1 MCEYALYAY
10 RCKTFFIFI
19 FANKQGI
26 VAIRHSNEVTK
37 NEVAQQIMPQEA
49 LILLQDRRKLK
60 IRGGVGGTERARHDE
75 SEQQESIWA
84 AGQLHAKRRGEEK
97 QQEEEQVQKRR
108 SISGGMDNS
117 RNHNW
122 KPDNLLFFKSSS
134 GQKADDDETTER
146 VEEGTTECERGSKR
160 EMAQRTDSKVVGRK
174 GGEGGGAVRGWHDVM
189 GMGRDNVDM
198 AAGVYGVANSS
209 ESDAKEAT
217 LWTLHAD
224 NVEPAAATVLKS
236 DVADG
241 SIAVAAATATIA
253 PPAAD
258 GGLKKSAV
266 TSFSHRKGLI
276 FFLCLCLCLCSC
288 LCLCLYRARALSLSF
303 SPPPYLGHTLSL
315 LPFLLLSLSCVHAH
329 FLSLSP

>member
-19 FANKQGI
+19 FAKKQGI
-26 VAIRHSNEVTK
+26 VAIRHTNEVTK
-37 NEVAQQIMPQEA
+37 NEAAQQITPQEA
-49 LILLQDRRKLK
+49 LILLHTIEDRRKLKK

-84 AGQLHAKRRGEEK
+84 AGQLHAKRRGEEE
-97 QQEEEQVQKRR
+97 QQEEEQEQKRR

-117 RNHNW
+117 TNHNW
-122 KPDNLLFFKSSS
+122 KSDNLLFFKSSS

-160 EMAQRTDSKVVGRK
+160 EMAQRTDCKVVGRK
-174 GGEGGGAVRGWHDVM
+174 GGEGA
-189 GMGRDNVDM
+189 
-198 AAGVYGVANSS
+198 
-209 ESDAKEAT
+209 EEAT
-217 LWTLHAD
+217 LWTLHA
-224 NVEPAAATVLKS
+224 NNLELAASATVLKC

-253 PPAAD
+253 PPAPAAD
-258 GGLKKSAV
+258 GGLKKSPV
-266 TSFSHRKGLI
+266 TSFSRRKGLV
-276 FFLCLCLCLCSC
+276 FFLCRCLCLCSC
-288 LCLCLYRARALSLSF
+288 LCLCLYRARALSHSF
-303 SPPPYLGHTLSL
+303 SPPLYLGHTLSL
-315 LPFLLLSLSCVHAH
+315 LPFLLLSLSYVHAH